1 MDYKGIGQSELAK
14 LSGISRSSIQKLLN
28 GRTEQMSLNNLQ
40 SIGIYFHLLTD
51 ELLNEDDVDYVKDL
65 IELRK
70 DYKFN
75 NYNELYKLVKK
86 EKTLPKNWEAELF
99 NSENSD
105 KF

>member
-1 MDYKGIGQSELAK
+1 MSNSLIYNLQCNVLAIMDYKGIGQSELAK

-65 IELRK
+65 VELRK
-70 DYKFN
+70 DY
-75 NYNELYKLVKK
+75 L
-86 EKTLPKNWEAELF
+86 
-99 NSENSD
+99 NSVII
-105 KF
+105 